1 LERVDWALDFR
12 WRASEA
18 LDFDG
23 ERARLSISMES
34 EALGI
39 GEGRPSIFDRE
50 RSSRFSIES
59 EVLSVFFSFF
69 ES

>member
-1 LERVDWALDFR
+1 
-12 WRASEA
+12 
-18 LDFDG
+18 
-23 ERARLSISMES
+23 MES

-50 RSSRFSIES
+50 RGSRFSIES
-59 EVLSVFFSFF
+59 EALSVFFSFF